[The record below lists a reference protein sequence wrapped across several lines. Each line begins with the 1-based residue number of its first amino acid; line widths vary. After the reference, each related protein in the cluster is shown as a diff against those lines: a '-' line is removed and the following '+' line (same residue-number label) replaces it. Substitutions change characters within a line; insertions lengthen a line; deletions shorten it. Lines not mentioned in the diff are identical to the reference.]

1 MSNILIIGDS
11 CEDKYIFGECKR
23 LSPEQPIPVLDQT
36 HVETRPGMAGNVE
49 ENFKAFGHDTL
60 LLKQRETI
68 TKTRFVDSNS
78 KYQLLRLDETPKVT
92 RITSPEVQM
101 ALMHMNP
108 DALVISDY
116 DKGYLT
122 SEDLLTLCDH
132 FNRPVFIDTKKTRLF
147 QKDNVYWKINKK
159 EYDALDKDYLP
170 DDTHLIVTMG
180 SKGVSYSGIIYDSEK
195 VPCFDV
201 CGAGDTFMASFVHRF
216 LQSDGDI
223 IKSIDFA
230 NRCAAISVQYP
241 GAYHLNQ
248 DEIDKVYARLC

>member
-49 ENFKAFGHDTL
+49 ENFKAFGDNTL

-78 KYQLLRLDETPKVT
+78 KLDETPKVT

>member
-49 ENFKAFGHDTL
+49 ENFKAFGDNTL

-101 ALMHMNP
+101 ALMHMNQ
-108 DALVISDY
+108 DALVISDN

>member
-49 ENFKAFGHDTL
+49 ENFKAFGDQTL

-68 TKTRFVDSNS
+68 IKTRFVDSNS

-92 RITSPEVQM
+92 RITSAEVQM

-116 DKGYLT
+116 DKGYIT
-122 SEDLLTLCDH
+122 SEDLLTLCNH
-132 FNRPVFIDTKKTRLF
+132 FNRPVFVDTKKTRLF

-170 DDTHLIVTMG
+170 DDTNLIVTLG
-180 SKGVSYSGIIYDSEK
+180 SKGVSYSGIIYKSEK

-201 CGAGDTFMASFVHRF
+201 CGAGDTFMASLVHRF
-216 LQSDGDI
+216 LQGDGDI
-223 IKSIDFA
+223 IQSIDFA

-248 DEIDKVYARLC
+248 DEIEKIYARLC

>member
-49 ENFKAFGHDTL
+49 ENFKAFGDNTL

-159 EYDALDKDYLP
+159 EYDLLDRDHLP
-170 DDTHLIVTMG
+170 NDENLIVTLG
-180 SKGVSYSGIIYDSEK
+180 SHGVSWKGLIFKPELVK
-195 VPCFDV
+195 VFDV

>member
-49 ENFKAFGHDTL
+49 ENFKAFGDNTL

-116 DKGYLT
+116 DKGYIN
-122 SEDLLTLCDH
+122 SEDLLTLCNH
-132 FNRPVFIDTKKTRLF
+132 FNRPVFVDTKKKRLF

-159 EYDALDKDYLP
+159 EYDSLD
-170 DDTHLIVTMG
+170 
-180 SKGVSYSGIIYDSEK
+180 
-195 VPCFDV
+195 
-201 CGAGDTFMASFVHRF
+201 
-216 LQSDGDI
+216 
-223 IKSIDFA
+223 
-230 NRCAAISVQYP
+230 
-241 GAYHLNQ
+241 
-248 DEIDKVYARLC
+248 